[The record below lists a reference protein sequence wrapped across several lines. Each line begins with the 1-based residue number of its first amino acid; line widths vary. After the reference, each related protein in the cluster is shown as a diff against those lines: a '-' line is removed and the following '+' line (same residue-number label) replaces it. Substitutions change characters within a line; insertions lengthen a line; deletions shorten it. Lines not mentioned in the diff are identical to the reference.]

1 MMVQCTITTHT
12 SFNVPTNPPSNTS
25 YQAGFDDVQASP
37 ADAAPATVE
46 ISQEPVIESEQP
58 VNGVSLDQAQSEE
71 FQDAFEA
78 AVAEQLGVD
87 PEDVD
92 VTDVS
97 INEETG
103 AVTVTYQVT
112 GVDELDQIDAQKGA
126 ESDEMAEAIASN
138 LQDAG

>member
-1 MMVQCTITTHT
+1 M
-12 SFNVPTNPPSNTS
+12 
-25 YQAGFDDVQASP
+25 
-37 ADAAPATVE
+37 
-46 ISQEPVIESEQP
+46 
-58 VNGVSLDQAQSEE
+58 
-71 FQDAFEA
+71 
-78 AVAEQLGVD
+78 AEQLGVD